1 MNLYKLLLDIF
12 PHLISIRK
20 LQTYLTIDVEFP
32 NTWKIPKKY
41 VDEKTIVEQPSSKE
55 NFRCFSF
62 AVEFHE
68 ESMEKLFNNIIGI
81 VKYNREREEK
91 ENLFEQKIKELKSLF
106 DQSRLNDLKNLE
118 FSIRNEFKL
127 KLEDD
132 ERSENKES
140 IGLVS
145 E

>member
-20 LQTYLTIDVEFP
+20 LQNYLSIDIEFP
-32 NTWKIPKKY
+32 KTWKIPKKY
-41 VDEKTIVEQPSSKE
+41 VDEKTVLEQPSSKDD
-55 NFRCFSF
+55 FRCFSF
-62 AVEFHE
+62 AVEFSE
-68 ESMEKLFNNIIGI
+68 ESLEKLFNNINGI

-106 DQSRLNDLKNLE
+106 DQTKLNDLKNLE
-118 FSIRNEFKL
+118 FNIKNDFEL
-127 KLEDD
+127 KFEDD
-132 ERSENKES
+132 EQSEGEKD
-140 IGLVS
+140 IRLVS

>member
-20 LQTYLTIDVEFP
+20 LQNYLSIDIEFP
-32 NTWKIPKKY
+32 NTWKIPKRY
-41 VDEKTIVEQPSSKE
+41 VDEKTIVEQPATKE
-55 NFRCFSF
+55 NVRCFSF
-62 AVEFHE
+62 AVEFNE

-81 VKYNREREEK
+81 VKYNKEREEK

-106 DQSRLNDLKNLE
+106 DQSKLNDLKNLE
-118 FSIRNEFKL
+118 FNIRNEFKL

-132 ERSENKES
+132 EQSEDKES
-140 IGLVS
+140 VGLVS